1 MKPFPMIGKHNY
13 ETNLMAGNEA
23 VLNQSIK
30 VFPMNGKLN
39 MKLNDE
45 TIPSDWIKKL

>member
-1 MKPFPMIGKHNY
+1 MNPKSKIVSEKFKDQ
-13 ETNLMAGNEA
+13 A

-30 VFPMNGKLN
+30 VFPMDGKSN

-45 TIPSDWIKKL
+45 TTPNDWQTKL